1 MYTPGLLRS
10 PQPEPQLMVP
20 LRMSWRSADSS
31 SHTSGPP
38 ESPWVEET
46 RLSVLGLGSALDL
59 VGGERQA
66 GPRPHLARIGA
77 ALQETSAEHSR
88 EEGGVVHVGG
98 GAALLRDE
106 RYLRF
111 LQEARIF
118 LRPWEPKALCSHPL
132 GLGLPLGSGPG

>member
-20 LRMSWRSADSS
+20 LRTSWRSADSS

-46 RLSVLGLGSALDL
+46 RLSVLGLGSALDP
-59 VGGERQA
+59 VGGERQT

-118 LRPWEPKALCSHPL
+118 LGPWEPKALCSHPL
-132 GLGLPLGSGPG
+132 GLGLPLGSGLG